1 MFRTEQHRL
10 SRCDL
15 ARGGWPNVA
24 GRTRTIPAYRR
35 PDRYLGV
42 WRPRPGSKRPP
53 VAAADDR
60 CTPDNGCLRH
70 CASRRSRNTMKKPPD
85 GRARQTTTAGSKKPN
100 AY

>member
-15 ARGGWPNVA
+15 ARGWWLNVA

-42 WRPRPGSKRPP
+42 WRPRPGSKRPLWRLRMT
-53 VAAADDR
+53 V

-85 GRARQTTTAGSKKPN
+85 GRARQTTTARSKKPK
-100 AY
+100 A

>member
-1 MFRTEQHRL
+1 MFRTEQPRL

-60 CTPDNGCLRH
+60 CTPDNG
-70 CASRRSRNTMKKPPD
+70 
-85 GRARQTTTAGSKKPN
+85 
-100 AY
+100 